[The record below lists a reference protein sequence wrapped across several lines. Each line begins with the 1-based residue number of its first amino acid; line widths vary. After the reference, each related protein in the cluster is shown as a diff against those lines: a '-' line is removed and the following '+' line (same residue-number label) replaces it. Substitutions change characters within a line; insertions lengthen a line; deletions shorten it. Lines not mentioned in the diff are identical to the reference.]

1 MMFGTF
7 SSNTVEIKGVQAKD
21 MDSNVQAVEP
31 QTIAEADALLADLGS
46 KVNDAWIAYVGACD
60 AHARAKKLRAD
71 IEAKDRAQ
79 CGIC

>member
-1 MMFGTF
+1 MMFGTL

-31 QTIAEADALLADLGS
+31 RTFAEADALLANLGS
-46 KVNDAWIAYVGACD
+46 KVNEAWAAYIGACD
-60 AHARAKKLRAD
+60 AHARAKRIRAD

-79 CGIC
+79 RGIC